1 MKNVNDSLESISVD
15 HKVLGFCLKHDFFN
29 KVKNI
34 LEEDMFSG
42 QTKELFKTILFAQT
56 NYEKDLTKDELFAL
70 HVDRHPAMPATTKK
84 DVMAIVYALPPD
96 ANNHDL
102 QMDVVKN
109 FWMRD
114 RARLIGEKAISIF
127 TGQDVDFG
135 ELQRIMD
142 TVEDGRM
149 ENKTTYTECD
159 LDLEEL
165 LDDVAGEPDFP
176 FDWNIIGDVLQGM
189 WRGNLGI
196 IFARPEVGKTTFRAY
211 LCSKYVKQKKTII
224 YWANEE
230 PAKLVKLRM
239 IQSYFAITKEEMN
252 SNRRKYI
259 ALYREHIKPYLRI
272 MDAVGTSIEEI
283 NDFAQLNKPD
293 IMFCDQLDKF
303 KVRGEFGRGD
313 ERLKE
318 IYVLAREVA
327 KRNNLLMWAI
337 SQASYDAH
345 DRAFIDYA
353 MLDNSKTGKAGEAD
367 VIIGLGKTG
376 SSEVENNVRHICI
389 SKNKINGWHGML
401 NCNIDVEH
409 GVYY

>member
-1 MKNVNDSLESISVD
+1 
-15 HKVLGFCLKHDFFN
+15 
-29 KVKNI
+29 
-34 LEEDMFSG
+34 MFSG

-196 IFARPEVGKTTFRAY
+196 IFARPEVGKTTFCAY

-239 IQSYFAITKEEMN
+239 IQSYFAITKKEMN
-252 SNRRKYI
+252 TNRRKYI

-409 GVYY
+409 GIYY

>member
-1 MKNVNDSLESISVD
+1 MNDSLESISID

-84 DVMAIVYALPPD
+84 DVMSIVHALPPD

-196 IFARPEVGKTTFRAY
+196 IFARPEVGKTTFCAY

-239 IQSYFAITKEEMN
+239 IQSYFAITKKEMN
-252 SNRRKYI
+252 TNRRKYI

-272 MDAVGTSIEEI
+272 MDAVVTSIEEI

>member
-1 MKNVNDSLESISVD
+1 MNDSLESISID

-84 DVMAIVYALPPD
+84 DVMSIVHSLPPD

-176 FDWNIIGDVLQGM
+176 FDWGIISDVLQGM

-196 IFARPEVGKTTFRAY
+196 IFARPEVGKTTFCAY

-239 IQSYFAITKEEMN
+239 IQSYFAITKKEMN
-252 SNRRKYI
+252 TNRRKYI

>member
-1 MKNVNDSLESISVD
+1 MNDSLESISID

-70 HVDRHPAMPATTKK
+70 HVDRHPAMPATTQK
-84 DVMAIVYALPPD
+84 DVMSIVYALPPD

-196 IFARPEVGKTTFRAY
+196 IFARPEVGKTTFCAY

-239 IQSYFAITKEEMN
+239 IQSYFAITKKEMN
-252 SNRRKYI
+252 TNRRKYI

>member
-1 MKNVNDSLESISVD
+1 VNDSLESISID

-84 DVMAIVYALPPD
+84 DVMSIVHSLPPD

-196 IFARPEVGKTTFRAY
+196 IFARPEVGKTTFCAY

-239 IQSYFAITKEEMN
+239 IQSYFAITKKEMN
-252 SNRRKYI
+252 TNRRKYI

-303 KVRGEFGRGD
+303 RIKGEYNRGD

-318 IYVLAREVA
+318 TYVCAREIA
-327 KRNNLLMWAI
+327 KRNTCLVWAV

-345 DRAFIDYA
+345 DRQFIDYA

-367 VIIGLGKTG
+367 IIIGIGKTG
-376 SSEVENNVRHICI
+376 SSEVDNIVRHICI
-389 SKNKINGWHGML
+389 SKNKINGWHGMI
-401 NCNIDVEH
+401 NAQIDISR

>member
-1 MKNVNDSLESISVD
+1 
-15 HKVLGFCLKHDFFN
+15 
-29 KVKNI
+29 
-34 LEEDMFSG
+34 MFSG

-84 DVMAIVYALPPD
+84 DVMSIVHSLPPD

-196 IFARPEVGKTTFRAY
+196 IFARPEVGKTTFCAY

-239 IQSYFAITKEEMN
+239 IQSYFAITKKEMN
-252 SNRRKYI
+252 TNRRKYI